1 MKKTVYLTMAAVVC
15 AVALTGCRKAPDVT
29 ESNGILH
36 AQSDMERQVQD
47 IAASDDR
54 GQTQT
59 ENRTQPQ
66 AAGGYQGTVG
76 AGGNIIN
83 INAEIPAIPDNLSV
97 ITLKPDD
104 GLDMD
109 ALRVF
114 LDSESGTVEDTSQ
127 ELLRQTGE
135 NDKEN
140 ATIQENGDRF
150 LYSRFG
156 DHSALRLGDGKKE
169 ALFTFHTSAYYVD
182 HDLLDK
188 CHGIY
193 NGNYSETY
201 ITQDQMGEGS
211 FSAERAKEIL
221 LDKLKAV
228 GVDDIAMKEICY
240 VKGDSYSYYE
250 MQFVPV
256 YDGIA
261 VDIGSDSYTLGQ
273 VFPNGSGFVTGEGVA
288 DVNLIDF
295 CGKAAE
301 KEPVTVISF
310 EQVLKILEQYLDN
323 GMIASDGTI
332 IYDRVELNYYP
343 VPNPAPD
350 PDAIEYKSELTLTPI
365 WHIYMP
371 IDEYVDGGYY
381 DAEGP
386 SHICVNAV
394 TGELVVTD

>member
-1 MKKTVYLTMAAVVC
+1 MA
-15 AVALTGCRKAPDVT
+15 

-156 DHSALRLGDGKKE
+156 DHSALRLGD
-169 ALFTFHTSAYYVD
+169 
-182 HDLLDK
+182 
-188 CHGIY
+188 
-193 NGNYSETY
+193 
-201 ITQDQMGEGS
+201 
-211 FSAERAKEIL
+211 
-221 LDKLKAV
+221 
-228 GVDDIAMKEICY
+228 
-240 VKGDSYSYYE
+240 
-250 MQFVPV
+250 
-256 YDGIA
+256 
-261 VDIGSDSYTLGQ
+261 
-273 VFPNGSGFVTGEGVA
+273 
-288 DVNLIDF
+288 
-295 CGKAAE
+295 
-301 KEPVTVISF
+301 
-310 EQVLKILEQYLDN
+310 
-323 GMIASDGTI
+323 
-332 IYDRVELNYYP
+332 
-343 VPNPAPD
+343 
-350 PDAIEYKSELTLTPI
+350 
-365 WHIYMP
+365 
-371 IDEYVDGGYY
+371 
-381 DAEGP
+381 
-386 SHICVNAV
+386 
-394 TGELVVTD
+394 

>member
-150 LYSRFG
+150 LYSGSVITARCG
-156 DHSALRLGDGKKE
+156 LATEKRKRCLRSIQARIMLTMIYWISAMG
-169 ALFTFHTSAYYVD
+169 FTT
-182 HDLLDK
+182 
-188 CHGIY
+188 GI
-193 NGNYSETY
+193 T
-201 ITQDQMGEGS
+201 
-211 FSAERAKEIL
+211 AKRISRRIRW
-221 LDKLKAV
+221 A
-228 GVDDIAMKEICY
+228 
-240 VKGDSYSYYE
+240 
-250 MQFVPV
+250 
-256 YDGIA
+256 
-261 VDIGSDSYTLGQ
+261 
-273 VFPNGSGFVTGEGVA
+273 
-288 DVNLIDF
+288 
-295 CGKAAE
+295 KAAFPQ
-301 KEPVTVISF
+301 KGQRKF
-310 EQVLKILEQYLDN
+310 F
-323 GMIASDGTI
+323 
-332 IYDRVELNYYP
+332 
-343 VPNPAPD
+343 
-350 PDAIEYKSELTLTPI
+350 
-365 WHIYMP
+365 
-371 IDEYVDGGYY
+371 
-381 DAEGP
+381 
-386 SHICVNAV
+386 
-394 TGELVVTD
+394 